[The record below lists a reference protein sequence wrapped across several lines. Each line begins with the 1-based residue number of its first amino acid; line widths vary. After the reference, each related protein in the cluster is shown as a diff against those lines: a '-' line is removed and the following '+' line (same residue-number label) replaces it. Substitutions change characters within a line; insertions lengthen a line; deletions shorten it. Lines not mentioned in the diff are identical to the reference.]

1 MSKSKEI
8 IVSYLIS
15 LIFGVII
22 YYFSLDL
29 IISGCL
35 AFSMFI
41 LIKFYLINKI
51 KKNNNFKKSLSNFS
65 HLANSLIMQLT
76 VTPNVNSSLNEISS
90 FLDEKEN
97 IILQNDELLIKE
109 KLDSIENNYDFPLY
123 QVFKEI
129 IVLYDTQGGNIID
142 MSMRLLEQIDN
153 YIKNIEEI
161 SLDNYKKIG
170 EVLVLWGFS
179 FAALFY
185 VKHVLHNYYI
195 EIVKENIFKIVIF
208 LFFFMFVTSLFI
220 LTKKYIEVKIDE

>member
-41 LIKFYLINKI
+41 FIKFYLITKI
-51 KKNNNFKKSLSNFS
+51 KKINNFKKSLSNFS
-65 HLANSLIMQLT
+65 HLAKSLIMQLT

-109 KLDSIENNYDFPLY
+109 KLDSIENNYNFPLY

-161 SLDNYKKIG
+161 SLDNYKKIS

>member
-29 IISGCL
+29 IIGVCL

-51 KKNNNFKKSLSNFS
+51 KKNNNFKKSLSKFS

-97 IILQNDELLIKE
+97 IILQNDELLIK
-109 KLDSIENNYDFPLY
+109 
-123 QVFKEI
+123 
-129 IVLYDTQGGNIID
+129 
-142 MSMRLLEQIDN
+142 
-153 YIKNIEEI
+153 
-161 SLDNYKKIG
+161 
-170 EVLVLWGFS
+170 
-179 FAALFY
+179 
-185 VKHVLHNYYI
+185 
-195 EIVKENIFKIVIF
+195 
-208 LFFFMFVTSLFI
+208 
-220 LTKKYIEVKIDE
+220 